1 MSDKKSNLNIIIPM
15 SMISALIKTF
25 VNNLQT
31 RGRRIRQELLIEPAY
46 LTNNKDAKRRTIAMT
61 KAKDSVKED
70 EKKIDIIARE
80 AANALSDRNIDLTD
94 DMNVPENVYPDIIR
108 RLNNT
113 GFFDFLLTEEG
124 LNKRG
129 KLREIAE
136 ERKRERIQAT
146 KDEILRKERKNQ
158 RNVFENKRDRAVEI
172 SGSDFASANDASSSM
187 DLDLSDGTSTL
198 RDVRAQIDEYI
209 QPTPKPIKPA
219 PKKKKKKQL
228 PKPQPLPPPL
238 PKRKPKPKLK
248 PITPPTSSD
257 SGSATVVAPV
267 SGDDTRSVAE
277 IMAERD
283 RMSVVSSGDSS
294 SQESDVETLNMNV
307 NRLKFEKNIDYITRL
322 KKIQRRMLTNPNI
335 NIGDTI
341 QINAIITKT
350 KKQIARNKMT
360 QKKRDDDL
368 QVKRD
373 MLEDQ
378 KQELARME
386 QEAKMDRFTISEQA
400 RMRTE
405 QIAEEATRQREQI
418 REDVRSLIANT
429 PKLRKIAIDIIGK
442 LKEKSE
448 YEDMNIRESKKKY
461 PIKKI
466 SNISARELKSLIT
479 TIPEDYRATLG
490 PVVRNL
496 VAGGDMDANTI
507 VAGIIGIGLSIGTG
521 SAVAGPVG
529 ANIFNSIR
537 EATGFN
543 FNNMFQPELPAPS
556 SLSVYGLESKE
567 DTDQPRESKH
577 NEILDMTFE
586 PDFEVDFSKIP
597 YSDAKELPDNEEK
610 KGFNILLGDVSSQL
624 REMLPN
630 VPDKTIID
638 KAMNYI
644 MSKTPTQLKT
654 LIALALVVPSG
665 TLRAIER
672 KLSGPFK
679 SSIKYFTGMD
689 DEDAR
694 IVILNTGI
702 IRNALMSDV
711 RRIGDSAVRRISTRI
726 PAVRNVPP
734 LIAPRRSDIDLGVG
748 LGSTATSIASG
759 LSTGSAMGALSGSI
773 PGMIGGAIAGGVS
786 GSVLRTYFRSQGVPD
801 SPELERKIDYLQ
813 MLPVAAVGAYL
824 GYTPSGQPDD
834 VIGKGVVSGAGITEK
849 KINVDPKVL
858 AETQAQLDQKIPKNK
873 QWLPKAIQPT
883 TAILDQSQQERYA
896 DDLEFVAFNYI
907 APTSEGAQGNINTN
921 PLKRQQYVGNE
932 IRYDNAGVFIPY
944 DTWNQINNT
953 NDISEQRIR
962 EMALGQK
969 PLVPLPDMRFIPQ
982 NNETTF
988 ENMAEYHY
996 VNNENTAIEY
1006 QSPYSDYS
1014 DVRNYWAINEE
1025 SELFT
1030 INP

>member
-1 MSDKKSNLNIIIPM
+1 
-15 SMISALIKTF
+15 
-25 VNNLQT
+25 
-31 RGRRIRQELLIEPAY
+31 
-46 LTNNKDAKRRTIAMT
+46 MT
-61 KAKDSVKED
+61 
-70 EKKIDIIARE
+70 
-80 AANALSDRNIDLTD
+80 
-94 DMNVPENVYPDIIR
+94 
-108 RLNNT
+108 
-113 GFFDFLLTEEG
+113 
-124 LNKRG
+124 
-129 KLREIAE
+129 
-136 ERKRERIQAT
+136 
-146 KDEILRKERKNQ
+146 
-158 RNVFENKRDRAVEI
+158 
-172 SGSDFASANDASSSM
+172 
-187 DLDLSDGTSTL
+187 
-198 RDVRAQIDEYI
+198 
-209 QPTPKPIKPA
+209 
-219 PKKKKKKQL
+219 
-228 PKPQPLPPPL
+228 
-238 PKRKPKPKLK
+238 
-248 PITPPTSSD
+248 
-257 SGSATVVAPV
+257 
-267 SGDDTRSVAE
+267 
-277 IMAERD
+277 
-283 RMSVVSSGDSS
+283 
-294 SQESDVETLNMNV
+294 
-307 NRLKFEKNIDYITRL
+307 L
-322 KKIQRRMLTNPNI
+322 KK
-335 NIGDTI
+335 
-341 QINAIITKT
+341 
-350 KKQIARNKMT
+350 RN
-360 QKKRDDDL
+360 DDL
-368 QVKRD
+368 QAKRD

-378 KQELARME
+378 KQELTRME
-386 QEAKMDRFTISEQA
+386 QEAKMDRLAISEQA

-418 REDVRSLIANT
+418 REDVRSLIANN
-429 PKLRKIAIDIIGK
+429 PELRKIAIEIIGK

-466 SNISARELKSLIT
+466 SNISDRELKSLIT

-496 VAGGDMDANTI
+496 VAGGNMDANTI
-507 VAGIIGIGLSIGTG
+507 VAGIVGVGLSIGTG
-521 SAVAGPVG
+521 SAVAGPIG

-556 SLSVYGLESKE
+556 SLSVPSSLSISGLESKE
-567 DTDQPRESKH
+567 ETDRPRESKH
-577 NEILDMTFE
+577 NDILDMTFE
-586 PDFEVDFSKIP
+586 PDFEIDFSKIP
-597 YSDAKELPDNEEK
+597 FSDAKELPGPEES

-630 VPDKTIID
+630 VPDKTIFD
-638 KAMNYI
+638 KALNYL
-644 MSKTPTQLKT
+644 MSKPPQQLKR

-672 KLSGPFK
+672 NLSGPFK

-694 IVILNTGI
+694 IIIRNVGI
-702 IRNALMSDV
+702 VRNALMSDV

-726 PAVRNVPP
+726 PPMRNVPP
-734 LIAPRRSDIDLGVG
+734 LIAPRRSDVDLGVG

-759 LSTGSAMGALSGSI
+759 LSTGSAMGALSGTI

-786 GSVLRTYFRSQGVPD
+786 GSVLRTYFKSQGVPD

-824 GYTPSGQPDD
+824 GYTPSGQPGD

-907 APTSEGAQGNINTN
+907 TPTSEGAQGTINTN
-921 PLKRQQYVGNE
+921 PLKRQQYMGDE
-932 IRYDNAGVFIPY
+932 IRYNNSGVFIPY

-962 EMALGQK
+962 ELALGQK
-969 PLVPLPDMRFIPQ
+969 PLVPLPQMKFIPQ